1 LDNHKSPYA
10 LVLLIR
16 HATNDWVSSKTLAGW
31 TPGVHLNDEGRRQAE
46 TLAERLNS
54 LPIAA
59 IYSSP
64 LERAVET
71 AEPLAKAKGLPVQ
84 VRDGL
89 GETRLGEW
97 TGQTLEELAKTDL
110 WKIVQHYPSGVTFP
124 GGETI
129 RDMQA
134 RMVAELETVRALH
147 PGCIVAVVSHAD
159 PIKSVIAHYAGM
171 HLDLFQRLSVSPAS
185 VTAIA
190 LGPMGPRLMSL
201 NDTGNL
207 DYLAKSVRAGAQPAE
222 GESTGQA
229 AGDGDQKEQSDD

>member
-1 LDNHKSPYA
+1 M
-10 LVLLIR
+10 
-16 HATNDWVSSKTLAGW
+16 
-31 TPGVHLNDEGRRQAE
+31 
-46 TLAERLNS
+46 
-54 LPIAA
+54 
-59 IYSSP
+59 
-64 LERAVET
+64 ERAVET
-71 AEPLAKAKGLPVQ
+71 AEPLAKARGLPVQ

-89 GETRLGEW
+89 GETRIGEW
-97 TGQTLEELAKTDL
+97 TGQALEELAKTDL
-110 WKIVQHYPSGVTFP
+110 WKIVQHYPSGMTFP

-190 LGPMGPRLMSL
+190 LGPMGPRLVNL
-201 NDTGNL
+201 NDTGSL
-207 DYLAKSVRAGAQPAE
+207 DYLAKSVHEGEQPAGSDKSE
-222 GESTGQA
+222 QP
-229 AGDGDQKEQSDD
+229 AGDGDQKE